1 MAADNTDGSFGAPA
15 GGRGRAMQLAIIAIL
30 MVGEGVGVFFIANAL
45 HDSPDSALAGDVDAV
60 EAAAATPGPGDLVE
74 VEMAECRP
82 GNSSSGKFIT
92 LQIKVSAL
100 VGSDDEELAKGLAKD
115 KRARIRDRVNYVIRS
130 AQINHLNEPGL
141 ETIKR
146 RLRHELDLL
155 LEVEGLIKEI
165 VIPEFLR

>member
-1 MAADNTDGSFGAPA
+1 MAADNTDEAFRAPA

-60 EAAAATPGPGDLVE
+60 EAAAATPGAGDLVE

-92 LQIKVSAL
+92 LQISSCEAIEAL
-100 VGSDDEELAKGLAKD
+100 WVIFSLGVRSMMGIAK
-115 KRARIRDRVNYVIRS
+115 
-130 AQINHLNEPGL
+130 
-141 ETIKR
+141 
-146 RLRHELDLL
+146 
-155 LEVEGLIKEI
+155 
-165 VIPEFLR
+165 